1 MRRVSQT
8 AAGVVLFRDDGGRRR
23 YLLMRSALTRRPIW
37 EFPKGGV
44 EPGESDRQ
52 AAVRELWE
60 ESGIGREQISLRPD
74 FREEERYVF
83 TQGRGDERIL
93 IVKKVVYFLA
103 CTDEERV
110 TISRE
115 AEEYRWATY
124 DEALR
129 LIRFPGKRHVLEVAE
144 AVLGDGAPPPRA
156 DAPPS
161 RNGRSG
167 PFHPPPRPA
176 PIDHGA
182 GMRESGNSGPAPH

>member
-8 AAGVVLFRDDGGRRR
+8 AAGVVLFRNGGDTRR

-44 EPGESDRQ
+44 EAGETEAQ

-60 ESGIGREQISLRPD
+60 EAGIGEGQIVLFD
-74 FREEERYVF
+74 GYREEERYVF
-83 TQGRGDERIL
+83 TQGKGEQRTL

-103 CTDEERV
+103 ETDEERV
-110 TISRE
+110 IISRE

-124 DEALR
+124 DEAMR

-144 AVLGDGAPPPRA
+144 ALLGRA
-156 DAPPS
+156 SPVGGS
-161 RNGRSG
+161 N
-167 PFHPPPRPA
+167 
-176 PIDHGA
+176 
-182 GMRESGNSGPAPH
+182 

>member
-8 AAGVVLFRDDGGRRR
+8 AAGVVLFRSGEDTRR

-44 EPGESDRQ
+44 ELGESESQ

-60 ESGIGREQISLRPD
+60 EAGIGERQISLFD
-74 FREEERYVF
+74 GYREEERYVF
-83 TQGRGDERIL
+83 TQGKGEQRTL

-103 CTDEERV
+103 ETDEERV
-110 TISRE
+110 VISRE

-124 DEALR
+124 EEAMR

-144 AVLGDGAPPPRA
+144 AMLGRTEASNHA
-156 DAPPS
+156 
-161 RNGRSG
+161 
-167 PFHPPPRPA
+167 
-176 PIDHGA
+176 
-182 GMRESGNSGPAPH
+182 

>member
-8 AAGVVLFRDDGGRRR
+8 AAGVVLFRNGEDTRR

-44 EPGESDRQ
+44 EAGESEAQ

-60 ESGIGREQISLRPD
+60 EAGIGEGQISLFD
-74 FREEERYVF
+74 GYREEERYVF
-83 TQGRGDERIL
+83 TQGKGEQRTL

-103 CTDEERV
+103 ETDEERV
-110 TISRE
+110 IISRE

-124 DEALR
+124 DEAMR

-144 AVLGDGAPPPRA
+144 ALLGSAQVPH
-156 DAPPS
+156 PS
-161 RNGRSG
+161 
-167 PFHPPPRPA
+167 
-176 PIDHGA
+176 
-182 GMRESGNSGPAPH
+182 

>member
-8 AAGVVLFRDDGGRRR
+8 AAGVVLFRNGDTRR

-44 EPGESDRQ
+44 EAGESEAQ

-60 ESGIGREQISLRPD
+60 EAGIGEGQISLFD
-74 FREEERYVF
+74 GYREEERYVF
-83 TQGRGDERIL
+83 TQGKGEQRTL

-103 CTDEERV
+103 ETEEERV

-124 DEALR
+124 DEAMR

-144 AVLGDGAPPPRA
+144 SLLGSAEVP
-156 DAPPS
+156 
-161 RNGRSG
+161 N
-167 PFHPPPRPA
+167 PA
-176 PIDHGA
+176 
-182 GMRESGNSGPAPH
+182 

>member
-8 AAGVVLFRDDGGRRR
+8 AAGVVLYRNGEDTRR

-44 EPGESDRQ
+44 EAGETEAQ

-60 ESGIGREQISLRPD
+60 EAGIGERQIVLLD
-74 FREEERYVF
+74 GYREEERYVF
-83 TQGRGDERIL
+83 TQGKGEERTL

-103 CTDEERV
+103 ETDEERV
-110 TISRE
+110 IISRE

-124 DEALR
+124 DEAMR

-144 AVLGDGAPPPRA
+144 ARLGRA
-156 DAPPS
+156 AVA
-161 RNGRSG
+161 N
-167 PFHPPPRPA
+167 PA
-176 PIDHGA
+176 
-182 GMRESGNSGPAPH
+182 

>member
-8 AAGVVLFRDDGGRRR
+8 AAGVVLFRNGGDTRR

-44 EPGESDRQ
+44 EAGESEEQ

-60 ESGIGREQISLRPD
+60 ESGIGEGQISLFD
-74 FREEERYVF
+74 GYREEERYVF
-83 TQGRGDERIL
+83 TQGKGEQRTL

-103 CTDEERV
+103 ETEAVQV

-124 DEALR
+124 DEAMR

-144 AVLGDGAPPPRA
+144 AMLGGAQVPY
-156 DAPPS
+156 
-161 RNGRSG
+161 
-167 PFHPPPRPA
+167 PA
-176 PIDHGA
+176 
-182 GMRESGNSGPAPH
+182 

>member
-1 MRRVSQT
+1 MKRVSQT
-8 AAGVVLFRDDGGRRR
+8 AAGVVLFRNGSGPRR

-44 EPGESDRQ
+44 EPGETESE

-60 ESGIGREQISLRPD
+60 ESGIAGDRISVLD
-74 FREEERYVF
+74 GFREEERYVF
-83 TQGRGDERIL
+83 TQGKGEERTL

-103 CTDEERV
+103 ETDEERV
-110 TISRE
+110 VISRE

-144 AVLGDGAPPPRA
+144 ARLGG
-156 DAPPS
+156 
-161 RNGRSG
+161 
-167 PFHPPPRPA
+167 
-176 PIDHGA
+176 
-182 GMRESGNSGPAPH
+182 E

>member
-8 AAGVVLFRDDGGRRR
+8 AAGVVLFRNGVDTRR

-44 EPGESDRQ
+44 EAGESEAQ

-60 ESGIGREQISLRPD
+60 EAGIGERQISLFD
-74 FREEERYVF
+74 GYREEERYVF
-83 TQGRGDERIL
+83 TQGKGEQRTL

-103 CTDEERV
+103 ETEEERV
-110 TISRE
+110 IISRE

-124 DEALR
+124 DEAMR

-144 AVLGDGAPPPRA
+144 ALLGSAPVPQ
-156 DAPPS
+156 S
-161 RNGRSG
+161 S
-167 PFHPPPRPA
+167 
-176 PIDHGA
+176 
-182 GMRESGNSGPAPH
+182 

>member
-8 AAGVVLFRDDGGRRR
+8 AAGVVLFRNGEDTRR

-44 EPGESDRQ
+44 EAGETEAQ

-60 ESGIGREQISLRPD
+60 ESGIGERQISMLD
-74 FREEERYVF
+74 GYREEERYVF
-83 TQGRGDERIL
+83 TQGKGDQRTL

-103 CTDEERV
+103 RTDEERV

-124 DEALR
+124 DEAMR

-144 AVLGDGAPPPRA
+144 ALLGD
-156 DAPPS
+156 
-161 RNGRSG
+161 
-167 PFHPPPRPA
+167 
-176 PIDHGA
+176 
-182 GMRESGNSGPAPH
+182 RE

>member
-8 AAGVVLFRDDGGRRR
+8 AAGVVLFRNGVDTRR

-44 EPGESDRQ
+44 EAGESEAQ

-60 ESGIGREQISLRPD
+60 EAGIGERQISL
-74 FREEERYVF
+74 FTGYREEERYVF
-83 TQGRGDERIL
+83 TQGKGEQRTL

-103 CTDEERV
+103 ETEEERV
-110 TISRE
+110 VISRE

-124 DEALR
+124 DEAMR

-144 AVLGDGAPPPRA
+144 ALLGNAPVANPV
-156 DAPPS
+156 
-161 RNGRSG
+161 
-167 PFHPPPRPA
+167 
-176 PIDHGA
+176 
-182 GMRESGNSGPAPH
+182 

>member
-8 AAGVVLFRDDGGRRR
+8 AAGVVLFRNGGDTRR

-44 EPGESDRQ
+44 ETGESEAQ

-60 ESGIGREQISLRPD
+60 EAGIGEEQISLFD
-74 FREEERYVF
+74 GYREEERYVF
-83 TQGRGDERIL
+83 TQGKGEQRTL

-103 CTDEERV
+103 ATEEERV

-124 DEALR
+124 EEAMR

-144 AVLGDGAPPPRA
+144 ALLGGASVP
-156 DAPPS
+156 
-161 RNGRSG
+161 
-167 PFHPPPRPA
+167 HPA
-176 PIDHGA
+176 
-182 GMRESGNSGPAPH
+182 